1 MERYIYLSNTHQNPT
16 YTETKESCLFPSDPG
31 VLSSLQA
38 SASTPGARGV
48 EGAASISHS

>member
-1 MERYIYLSNTHQNPT
+1 MERYIYLSNTHQNPS
-16 YTETKESCLFPSDPG
+16 YTDTKESCLFPSDPG